1 MANSEQETNNGQ
13 IHGNDH
19 VSLETIFEILDKI
32 GLNLV
37 TKKFQDEKVD
47 IKVVISASN
56 EYLIKLGVRTIGD
69 RIRLREACRRIYTA
83 NSSLRPLDIS
93 QEIST
98 NKPSLEERS
107 FLFSPSFGRN
117 NGSRRKKSRSRSSG
131 AAGSSNRGA
140 ADWTLT
146 GQFMCLSD
154 IHSKKMPTPTE
165 KVVLQ
170 KAGLGFK
177 KIKFDLEADEV
188 SVYN

>member
-1 MANSEQETNNGQ
+1 MANSEQQTHNGQ
-13 IHGNDH
+13 VHGNDH
-19 VSLETIFEILDKI
+19 VSLEIIFETLDKL

-56 EYLIKLGVRTIGD
+56 EYLIKLGVRTIRD

>member
-1 MANSEQETNNGQ
+1 MANSEQQTHNGQ
-13 IHGNDH
+13 VHGNDH
-19 VSLETIFEILDKI
+19 VSLEIIFETLDKL

>member
-1 MANSEQETNNGQ
+1 MANSEQQTHNGQ
-13 IHGNDH
+13 VHGNDH
-19 VSLETIFEILDKI
+19 VSLEIIFETLDKL

-107 FLFSPSFGRN
+107 FLFSPSFGRT

>member
-1 MANSEQETNNGQ
+1 MANSEQQTHNGQ
-13 IHGNDH
+13 VHGNDH
-19 VSLETIFEILDKI
+19 VSLEIIFETLDKL

-107 FLFSPSFGRN
+107 FLLSPSFGRN

>member
-1 MANSEQETNNGQ
+1 MANREQQTHNGQ
-13 IHGNDH
+13 VHGNDH
-19 VSLETIFEILDKI
+19 VSLEIIFETLDKL

-56 EYLIKLGVRTIGD
+56 EYLIKLGVRTIRD